1 MTLGMFNIKNDKDS
15 FYSIIDEYKMD
26 DGKQYVKAKGYYC
39 ILDDRIYT
47 ADIKNKT
54 EFHFSKK
61 TKDLYK
67 ISAIDGGQTFTGRIY
82 SDNTEFLKKI
92 LKVINN
98 NKGIIHLG
106 GSVNAQYAQSSITII
121 KQDDTPK
128 DNDNNKNNKDNY
140 NNKND
145 GIKAKDGRLIVEFL
159 SDTVFMNSI
168 GVNAVDE
175 ESIKYNLCKILGEE
189 FSIEEIYT
197 ETVKV
202 GGYNSKWKAPKRR
215 YLALKKGTQILVK
228 IDNLQDIKEQG
239 FIGFLNSEGY
249 GEYKVRDLLNCNK
262 FEWKEDDK
270 GVVKGTNIDKAKDI
284 ISKVCKNLARRICQ
298 IRVANN
304 FDNEPNL
311 SASTV
316 MRLIPAFKASD
327 MDEQRGFMDAFTFYV
342 TKNYNG
348 ENNKGIR
355 DYSNKIIEEFNI
367 IDSRIANKYVKAE
380 FNNNKNEMFRTFLQA
395 YITQAKLYY
404 KEKR

>member
-1 MTLGMFNIKNDKDS
+1 MFSSNSKM
-15 FYSIIDEYKMD
+15 YIILSL
-26 DGKQYVKAKGYYC
+26 Q
-39 ILDDRIYT
+39 
-47 ADIKNKT
+47 
-54 EFHFSKK
+54 FHFSKK

-67 ISAIDGGQTFTGRIY
+67 ISAIDGGQTFTGKIY

-92 LKVINN
+92 LEVINN
-98 NKGIIHLG
+98 NKGIIYLG

-128 DNDNNKNNKDNY
+128 DNDNNKNNKDND

-145 GIKAKDGRLIVEFL
+145 GIIEINGRLIVEFL
-159 SDTVFMNSI
+159 SDTVFMNSTGI
-168 GVNAVDE
+168 NSVDKDVIE
-175 ESIKYNLCKILGEE
+175 TNLKKLLGDN

-228 IDNLQDIKEQG
+228 IDNLQKIKEHG

-249 GEYKVRDLLNCNK
+249 GEYKVRDLLARNE
-262 FEWKEDDK
+262 FDWKKCKRDEIK
-270 GVVKGTNIDKAKDI
+270 GANIDKSKYI

-304 FDNEPNL
+304 FDNETNL

-327 MDEQRGFMDAFTFYV
+327 MDEKKGFMDAFISYV
-342 TKNYNG
+342 SQNYKG

-355 DYSNKIIEEFNI
+355 DYSNEIIEDFKK
-367 IDSRIANKYVKAE
+367 IDSDIADEYVMME
-380 FNNNKNEMFRTFLQA
+380 FKNNKNEMFRTFLQA
-395 YITQAKLYY
+395 YITQAKLRY